1 VEWNKGEGRK
11 GQREQGQGKGYFSL
25 RHKVLPLD
33 REKTDVDHRKMA
45 VYKGKGGIP
54 VLR

>member
-1 VEWNKGEGRK
+1 MEWNKGEGRK

-33 REKTDVDHRKMA
+33 REKTGMAHREMV
-45 VYKGKGGIP
+45 VYKGKRGKP
-54 VLR
+54 VLG